1 MLFRSYMAMPP
12 DQPTYQQLTTI
23 PDAATIGKQVL
34 DALFLSGADAIVLVT
49 LAADDQ
55 VDIQASR
62 RVEVLARLIAERRR
76 VPETS
81 SPDSTAQE
89 RG

>member
-1 MLFRSYMAMPP
+1 MPLPSEQP
-12 DQPTYQQLTTI
+12 DQPTYQHLTTI
-23 PDAATIGKQVL
+23 PDAATIGQQVL
-34 DALFLSGADAIVLVT
+34 DALFLSGPDAIVLVT
-49 LAADDQ
+49 LAADGQ